1 MSKKRK
7 SKEITEQEWQEIIE
21 YAKANTIT
29 AASVKYT
36 VYADTIK
43 HKMYPETLEK
53 AKVAAA
59 TAYEKIKADPEKW
72 KKRQKYN
79 KQQCEE
85 HKEERSE
92 YHKKWLRENWEKR
105 QEYCRQYHAKK
116 KAEKLAAQAKETTNE

>member
-21 YAKANTIT
+21 YAKTNTII
-29 AASVKYT
+29 AASVKFN
-36 VYADTIK
+36 VHASTIK
-43 HKMYPETLEK
+43 YKMCPETLEK

-72 KKRQKYN
+72 KKRQEYN

-85 HKEERSE
+85 HKEERSNII
-92 YHKKWLRENWEKR
+92 KNG
-105 QEYCRQYHAKK
+105 
-116 KAEKLAAQAKETTNE
+116 

>member
-29 AASVKYT
+29 AASVKFN
-36 VYADTIK
+36 VHASTIK
-43 HKMYPETLEK
+43 YRMCSETIEK

-59 TAYEKIKADPEKW
+59 EAYENIKADPEKW
-72 KKRQKYN
+72 KKRQEYN
-79 KQQCEE
+79 KQQYEE

-116 KAEKLAAQAKETTNE
+116 KAEKLAAQAKESTNE